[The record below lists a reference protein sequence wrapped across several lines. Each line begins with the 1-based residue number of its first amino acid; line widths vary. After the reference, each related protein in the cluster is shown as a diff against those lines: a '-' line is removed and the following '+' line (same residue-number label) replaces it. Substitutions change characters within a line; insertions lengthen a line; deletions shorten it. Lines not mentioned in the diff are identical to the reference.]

1 MFRIAAHKMP
11 TCHFMFKRNS
21 MVTSKNI
28 YFETRQ
34 SAGRGPLGSRPV
46 ALHQSTS
53 VRTVLLVGLIFVSLF
68 GFAGNPAYAQSGE
81 LQNLIES
88 VRRLELQLST
98 LERNLNQPGSQRGA
112 EALAPRTPVVPGNAA
127 ELLIRVT
134 EIEQALRNVTG
145 RLETLENELI
155 QQRQSTDR
163 TLSDITFR
171 LQILESGG
179 TSGLPGPVGPTLG
192 SGATGPKSPTVTPP
206 VIGNAPA
213 GSDGPPEVASAG
225 PRIEL
230 PAGDPQT
237 QYNFAY
243 NLVLNGRFAEAQS
256 AFEAFIEANPEDALA
271 GNSQY
276 WVGETFYA
284 RGQFEN
290 AARAF
295 ARGFERYPASSKTTD
310 NLLKLGMAL
319 ARLDRDRNACDTFNL
334 LLREYPQAPSSVRE
348 RALRERSLISC

>member
-1 MFRIAAHKMP
+1 
-11 TCHFMFKRNS
+11 
-21 MVTSKNI
+21 
-28 YFETRQ
+28 
-34 SAGRGPLGSRPV
+34 
-46 ALHQSTS
+46 
-53 VRTVLLVGLIFVSLF
+53 
-68 GFAGNPAYAQSGE
+68 
-81 LQNLIES
+81 
-88 VRRLELQLST
+88 
-98 LERNLNQPGSQRGA
+98 
-112 EALAPRTPVVPGNAA
+112 
-127 ELLIRVT
+127 
-134 EIEQALRNVTG
+134 
-145 RLETLENELI
+145 
-155 QQRQSTDR
+155 
-163 TLSDITFR
+163 
-171 LQILESGG
+171 
-179 TSGLPGPVGPTLG
+179 
-192 SGATGPKSPTVTPP
+192 
-206 VIGNAPA
+206 
-213 GSDGPPEVASAG
+213 
-225 PRIEL
+225 L